1 MALSQKVFHFGS
13 NFQKIKSISCAY
25 SLYVDSAQE
34 SDLTS
39 ILEILAKVN
48 SEINSLLECFYFG
61 NLSGLF
67 LFMKLFERMT
77 LTMFYLLIQFV
88 HGLQIAESHTK
99 EVLPYYCFTL
109 ILNISSSLK
118 LKVA

>member
-1 MALSQKVFHFGS
+1 MEYFFEIWRFEKHIALSEKKPPLVVDKVALSQKVFHFGL

-48 SEINSLLECFYFG
+48 SEIN
-61 NLSGLF
+61 
-67 LFMKLFERMT
+67 
-77 LTMFYLLIQFV
+77 
-88 HGLQIAESHTK
+88 
-99 EVLPYYCFTL
+99 
-109 ILNISSSLK
+109 
-118 LKVA
+118 

>member
-61 NLSGLF
+61 NLSSLF

-77 LTMFYLLIQFV
+77 LAMFYLLIQFV

-99 EVLPYYCFTL
+99 EVQPYYCFTL
-109 ILNISSSLK
+109 ILNLSSSLK
-118 LKVA
+118 LKAA